1 MIPERFVTIPAPE
14 GLTLE
19 GSLSVAAGSP
29 IGVVVCHPHPH
40 YGGDMDSHVVVAVAD
55 ACQRLGLATLRF
67 NFRGVGGSGGAWDDG
82 RGEQADVRAAI
93 SYLREQLAPP
103 GRVALAGYSFG
114 AAMGALVASSG
125 GPLAGLAL
133 VAPPLA
139 APSWRA
145 PGHLGVSGPILVV
158 AGDRDDYCPRQALAE
173 LERTLPDAKLV
184 VIPHADHFFGGASA
198 PLADAIGGW
207 ARTLGS

>member
-1 MIPERFVTIPAPE
+1 MIPERFVTIPAPD
-14 GLTLE
+14 GPTLE
-19 GSLSVAAGSP
+19 GGLSVAPGSP
-29 IGVVVCHPHPH
+29 LGIIVCHPHPR
-40 YGGDMDSHVVVAVAD
+40 YGGDMDSHVVVAVAA

-93 SYLREQLAPP
+93 SYLRQQLAPP
-103 GRVALAGYSFG
+103 GGVALAGYSFG
-114 AAMGALVASSG
+114 AAMAALVASSG
-125 GPLAGLAL
+125 ELLAGLAL

-145 PGHLGVSGPILVV
+145 PGRLGAIGPILVV
-158 AGDRDDYCPRQALAE
+158 AGDRDDYCPREGLAE
-173 LERTLPDAKLV
+173 LERTLPDARVV

-207 ARTLGS
+207 ARILGS